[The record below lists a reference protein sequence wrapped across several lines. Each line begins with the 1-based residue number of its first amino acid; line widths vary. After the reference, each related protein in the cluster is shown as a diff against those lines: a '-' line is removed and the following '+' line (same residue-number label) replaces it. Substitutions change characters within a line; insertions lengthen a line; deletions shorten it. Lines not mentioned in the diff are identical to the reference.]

1 MQVRV
6 PTLLVNSEDD
16 LVCLAENIRED
27 VVRLHPSALLL
38 RTPHGSHIS
47 FNEGALGS
55 GCYLSRLAL
64 DFLESTRVLEEEPRV
79 QSTLNNPHSQ

>member
-1 MQVRV
+1 MPLVQVRV

-27 VVRLHPSALLL
+27 VVRSHPSAVLL

-64 DFLESTRVLEEEPRV
+64 DFLESARVLGEEPGV
-79 QSTLNNPHSQ
+79 HTAQCT